1 MRIILSWARDRGAAA
16 RLTPSRRF
24 AKMGRHDG
32 SPPARRQTL
41 IEDPGLVLAY
51 LAGVVG
57 LVFQVSRVR
66 ALAPLFDRLPA
77 LVWTYFLPML
87 STSVGILPSSSPVYA
102 ALARYLLP
110 ASLVLMLLSAELR
123 SIARLGRTALV
134 VMLAGCLG
142 IMLGALVGYAVLR
155 PWLPDDA
162 WKAVGALTATW
173 TGGSANLVAVA
184 TTLELSP
191 ELQGVIIIVDT
202 VVGYSWMGVL
212 IWLAGQQSRV
222 DRFLG
227 ADRSEVAGLGARLAE
242 RREAA
247 RRPMGLSD
255 VTLMVA
261 LAIGLTI
268 LSLQLG
274 ARMPPLGR
282 VLNAF
287 SWAVLIVT
295 TVSLLLSLT
304 RVAARLE
311 EAGAS
316 TLGYAGFYLLLA
328 SVGAQGDLRKVVSN
342 PQFVLLGLIV
352 IAVHAAVTLLAVR
365 LLRAPVF
372 FFGAASQACL
382 GGYSSA
388 PVVAAIYEP
397 AMAPLGLLLA
407 VLGNLTGTYLGLLTA
422 QVIAP

>member
-1 MRIILSWARDRGAAA
+1 
-16 RLTPSRRF
+16 LTASRRF
-24 AKMGRHDG
+24 AKMGRDDG
-32 SPPARRQTL
+32 PPPYRPAL
-41 IEDPGLVLAY
+41 IQEPGLVLAY
-51 LAGVVG
+51 LACVVG

-87 STSVGILPSSSPVYA
+87 STSAGILPSSSPLYA

-110 ASLVLMLLSAELR
+110 ASLVLMLLSADLR

-134 VMLAGCLG
+134 VMLAGCVG
-142 IMLGALVGYAVLR
+142 IVLGALMGYALLR
-155 PWLPDDA
+155 PWLPPDA
-162 WKAVGALTATW
+162 WKAVGALAATW

-184 TTLELSP
+184 TTLGLSS

-212 IWLAGQQSRV
+212 IWLAGQQVRV
-222 DRFLG
+222 DRWLG

-242 RREAA
+242 RREAS
-247 RRPMGLSD
+247 RRPMGLGD
-255 VTLMVA
+255 VTLMLA
-261 LAIGLTI
+261 LAIGLTMVA
-268 LSLQLG
+268 LQMG
-274 ARMPPLGR
+274 TWMPPMGR

-304 RVAARLE
+304 RVARLE

-328 SVGAQGDLRKVVSN
+328 SVGAQGDLRRVASH
-342 PQFVLLGLIV
+342 PHFVLLGLIV

-407 VLGNLTGTYLGLLTA
+407 VLGNLAGTYLGLFTA
-422 QVIAP
+422 EVLAP

>member
-1 MRIILSWARDRGAAA
+1 
-16 RLTPSRRF
+16 
-24 AKMGRHDG
+24 
-32 SPPARRQTL
+32 L
-41 IEDPGLVLAY
+41 IQDPGLVLAY

-57 LVFQVSRVR
+57 LVFQVSRLR

-87 STSVGILPSSSPVYA
+87 STSVGILPSSSPLYA

-110 ASLVLMLLSAELR
+110 ASLVLLLLSAELR

-142 IMLGALVGYAVLR
+142 IMLGALLGHALLR
-155 PWLPDDA
+155 PFLPEEA

-184 TTLELSP
+184 TTLELSAD
-191 ELQGVIIIVDT
+191 LQGVIIIVDT

-212 IWLAGQQSRV
+212 IWLAGQQARL
-222 DRFLG
+222 DRWLG

-247 RRPMGLSD
+247 RRPIRVPE

-261 LAIGLTI
+261 LAVGLTM
-268 LSLQLG
+268 LCLRLG
-274 ARMPPLGR
+274 ALMPPLGR

-287 SWAVLIVT
+287 SWAVLILT

-304 RVAARLE
+304 RLAQLE

-328 SVGAQGDLRKVVSN
+328 SVGAQGDLRKVVAH
-342 PQFVLLGLIV
+342 PQFVLLGVIV
-352 IAVHAAVTLLAVR
+352 ILVHAAVTLLAVR

-407 VLGNLTGTYLGLLTA
+407 VLGNLGGTYLGLLTA
-422 QVIAP
+422 QLIAP

>member
-1 MRIILSWARDRGAAA
+1 
-16 RLTPSRRF
+16 
-24 AKMGRHDG
+24 
-32 SPPARRQTL
+32 L
-41 IEDPGLVLAY
+41 IQDPGLILAY

-87 STSVGILPSSSPVYA
+87 STSVGILPSSSPLYS

-110 ASLVLMLLSAELR
+110 ASLVLMLLSADLR

-134 VMLAGCLG
+134 VMVAGCLG
-142 IMLGALVGYAVLR
+142 IMLGALIGYEVLR
-155 PWLPDDA
+155 PWLPDEA
-162 WKAVGALTATW
+162 WKAVGALAATW

-184 TTLELSP
+184 TTLGLSP
-191 ELQGVIIIVDT
+191 DLQGVIIIVDT
-202 VVGYSWMGVL
+202 VVGYSWMGLL
-212 IWLAGQQSRV
+212 IWLAGQQARA
-222 DRFLG
+222 DRWLG

-247 RRPMGLSD
+247 RRPMGVPD

-261 LAIGLTI
+261 LAIGLTMAC
-268 LSLQLG
+268 LWLG
-274 ARMPPLGR
+274 AHMPPLGR

-287 SWAVLIVT
+287 SWAVLILT

-304 RVAARLE
+304 RLARLE

-328 SVGAQGDLRKVVSN
+328 SVGAQGDLSKVVSH
-342 PQFVLLGLIV
+342 PQFVLLGVIV
-352 IAVHAAVTLLAVR
+352 ISVHAAVTLLAVR

-407 VLGNLTGTYLGLLTA
+407 VLGNLGGTYLGLITA
-422 QVIAP
+422 QILAP

>member
-1 MRIILSWARDRGAAA
+1 MI
-16 RLTPSRRF
+16 
-24 AKMGRHDG
+24 
-32 SPPARRQTL
+32 Q
-41 IEDPGLVLAY
+41 DPGLVLAY
-51 LAGVVG
+51 LAAVVG

-66 ALAPLFDRLPA
+66 ALEPLFDRLPA
-77 LVWTYFLPML
+77 LVWTFFLPML
-87 STSVGILPSSSPVYA
+87 STSAGILPASSPLYP

-110 ASLVLMLLSAELR
+110 ASLVLMLLSADLR

-134 VMLAGCLG
+134 VMVAGCLG
-142 IMLGALVGYAVLR
+142 IMAGALLGYQLLK
-155 PWLPDDA
+155 PWLPPDS
-162 WKAVGALTATW
+162 WKAIGALTATW

-184 TTLELSP
+184 TTLGLSSD
-191 ELQGVIIIVDT
+191 LQGVIIIVDT

-212 IWLAGQQSRV
+212 IWLAGHQARA
-222 DRFLG
+222 DRWLG
-227 ADRSEVAGLGARLAE
+227 ADRTQVAELGARLAE
-242 RREAA
+242 QRAA
-247 RRPMGLSD
+247 SRRPMGVPD

-261 LAIGLTI
+261 LAIGLT
-268 LSLQLG
+268 LVCLRLG
-274 ARMPPLGR
+274 ALMPPLGR

-287 SWAVLIVT
+287 SWAVLILT

-304 RVAARLE
+304 RLARLE
-311 EAGAS
+311 DAGAS

-328 SVGAQGDLRKVVSN
+328 SVGAQGDLRQVVSN
-342 PQFVLLGLIV
+342 PQFVLLGVIV
-352 IAVHAAVTLLAVR
+352 IAVHAAVTLLVAR

-407 VLGNLTGTYLGLLTA
+407 VLGNLGGTYLGLLTA
-422 QVIAP
+422 QLIAP

>member
-1 MRIILSWARDRGAAA
+1 MI
-16 RLTPSRRF
+16 
-24 AKMGRHDG
+24 
-32 SPPARRQTL
+32 Q
-41 IEDPGLVLAY
+41 DPGLILAY

-57 LVFQVSRVR
+57 LVFQVSRAR

-87 STSVGILPSSSPVYA
+87 STSVGILPSTSPVYS

-134 VMLAGCLG
+134 VMVAGCLG
-142 IMLGALVGYAVLR
+142 IMLGALLGYAVLR
-155 PWLPDDA
+155 PWLPEES

-184 TTLELSP
+184 TTLGLSP

-212 IWLAGQQSRV
+212 IWLAGQQVRV
-222 DRFLG
+222 DRWLG
-227 ADRSEVAGLGARLAE
+227 ADRSQVAGLGERLAE
-242 RREAA
+242 RREAQ

-261 LAIGLTI
+261 LAVGLTI
-268 LSLQLG
+268 ASLQIG

-304 RVAARLE
+304 RVARLE

-352 IAVHAAVTLLAVR
+352 IAVHAVVTLLAVR

-422 QVIAP
+422 QVLAP

>member
-1 MRIILSWARDRGAAA
+1 
-16 RLTPSRRF
+16 
-24 AKMGRHDG
+24 
-32 SPPARRQTL
+32 L
-41 IEDPGLVLAY
+41 IQDPGLVLAY

-57 LVFQVSRVR
+57 LVFQVSRVK
-66 ALAPLFDRLPA
+66 ALAPVFDRLPA

-87 STSVGILPSSSPVYA
+87 STSVGILPSSSPLYSA
-102 ALARYLLP
+102 IARYLLP

-162 WKAVGALTATW
+162 WKAIGALTATW

-184 TTLELSP
+184 TTLNLSP
-191 ELQGVIIIVDT
+191 DLQGVIIIVDT

-212 IWLAGQQSRV
+212 IWLAGHQERA
-222 DRFLG
+222 DRWLG
-227 ADRSEVAGLGARLAE
+227 ADRTQVAGLGARLQE

-247 RRPMGLSD
+247 RRPMGVPE
-255 VTLMVA
+255 VTLMVGLAVVLTMVCLRVGA
-261 LAIGLTI
+261 L
-268 LSLQLG
+268 
-274 ARMPPLGR
+274 MPPWGR

-287 SWAVLIVT
+287 SWAILILT

-304 RVAARLE
+304 PLSRLE
-311 EAGAS
+311 GAGAS
-316 TLGYAGFYLLLA
+316 TLGYAGFYLLIA
-328 SVGAQGDLRKVVSN
+328 SVGAQGDLRKVASH
-342 PQFVLLGLIV
+342 PQFVALGVIV
-352 IAVHAAVTLLAVR
+352 IVIHAAVTLLAVR

-407 VLGNLTGTYLGLLTA
+407 VLGNLAGTYLGLLTA
-422 QVIAP
+422 QLIAP